1 MLCSPSLF
9 LGLPFSCP
17 RREREESQDEAVN
30 KLVNFAPC
38 NVTFFGEEARRK
50 MTLDVLEDTLLD
62 LGAAFWA
69 VAVVVTLLVIEVFQ
83 LGPHSFKASSKGKLG
98 SGNKIGSK
106 IKRHRHAPVNIFQ
119 FRDLVLNFGE
129 NTALLYVGDDRLKL
143 YPDGKISQ
151 SKSELFTASSQS
163 DGTEVYPPSPDMD
176 NYVLAHGGKEPELAV
191 LEKFEA
197 LWDSRD
203 KFDTKYIVLYAA
215 KIPSTHAIQTI
226 ADLLSPYSHKT
237 GVSVLYKHDEEGE
250 GDKDWNVSK
259 KAEYLRKT
267 DIFLE
272 KIPL

>member
-1 MLCSPSLF
+1 M
-9 LGLPFSCP
+9 
-17 RREREESQDEAVN
+17 
-30 KLVNFAPC
+30 NFAPC
-38 NVTFFGEEARRK
+38 DVTFLVKGK

-83 LGPHSFKASSKGKLG
+83 LGPHSFTALSKGKLG
-98 SGNKIGSK
+98 SGNKIGSKIK

-143 YPDGKISQ
+143 YPEISTGKISQ
-151 SKSELFTASSQS
+151 SKSELFTASSRS

-176 NYVLAHGGKEPELAV
+176 NYVLAHGGEEPELAV

-259 KAEYLRKT
+259 EGRVS
-267 DIFLE
+267 
-272 KIPL
+272 P

>member
-1 MLCSPSLF
+1 
-9 LGLPFSCP
+9 
-17 RREREESQDEAVN
+17 
-30 KLVNFAPC
+30 
-38 NVTFFGEEARRK
+38 
-50 MTLDVLEDTLLD
+50 MTLDILEDTLLD

-69 VAVVVTLLVIEVFQ
+69 VAVVVTLLVIEIFQ
-83 LGPHSFKASSKGKLG
+83 LGPHSFTALSKEKPG

-119 FRDLVLNFGE
+119 FRDLVLDFGE
-129 NTALLYVGDDRLKL
+129 KTALLYVGDDRLKL
-143 YPDGKISQ
+143 YPEISHAQ
-151 SKSELFTASSQS
+151 SESFTASSRS

-176 NYVLAHGGKEPELAV
+176 NYVLAHGGEEPELAV
-191 LEKFEA
+191 LEKFET

-203 KFDTKYIVLYAA
+203 KSDTKYIVLYAA
-215 KIPSTHAIQTI
+215 KIPSTYAIQTI